1 MVEIPSGVKESELDQ
16 IAQRVSQY
24 LNGRKLNDISQ
35 ELLAKVREM
44 LAGDKRLYAS
54 IVSRIK
60 KVKAGQQ
67 EDKMFLGGTKQL
79 LGQPEFKDT
88 ERMRE
93 LLGVLE
99 EEQMLKDMLKAS
111 SDSGLRVTIGSEN
124 KFSSIQDCS
133 MIQATYRL
141 NGQVVGTLAV
151 LGPTRMEYRKVI
163 SVMDYLHHYL
173 KVVMNKIDEK

>member
-1 MVEIPSGVKESELDQ
+1 
-16 IAQRVSQY
+16 
-24 LNGRKLNDISQ
+24 
-35 ELLAKVREM
+35 M

-67 EDKMFLGGTKQL
+67 EDKMFLGGTNAPPDE
-79 LGQPEFKDT
+79 PEFKDT

-111 SDSGLRVTIGSEN
+111 SSGLKILWAN

-141 NGQVVGTLAV
+141 NG
-151 LGPTRMEYRKVI
+151 
-163 SVMDYLHHYL
+163 
-173 KVVMNKIDEK
+173 

>member
-1 MVEIPSGVKESELDQ
+1 
-16 IAQRVSQY
+16 
-24 LNGRKLNDISQ
+24 
-35 ELLAKVREM
+35 
-44 LAGDKRLYAS
+44 
-54 IVSRIK
+54 
-60 KVKAGQQ
+60 
-67 EDKMFLGGTKQL
+67 MFLGGTKQL

-141 NGQVVGTLAV
+141 NGQVRWDPCRVGTYPLWNTARSF
-151 LGPTRMEYRKVI
+151 L
-163 SVMDYLHHYL
+163 
-173 KVVMNKIDEK
+173 